1 MTNLV
6 LGVLAGGRGTRMGGR
21 DKSRLPAP
29 DTGEALAAR
38 IVRLSRALGLECVLV
53 GGEPL
58 PGVQLLNDDPPGIGP
73 IGGLC
78 ALLEHAGSRPAVAV
92 ACDLP
97 HVTAELIARITSE
110 ALAAAVLA
118 PRDPLTGKWQPLFAR
133 YDAARVLPALRAA
146 VSSDTRSMQTVL
158 RSLTVTELLLTEAER
173 AALADWDTPADLIPG
188 SK

>member
-1 MTNLV
+1 MTDVL

-38 IVRLSRALGLECVLV
+38 IVRLARAAGLECVMV
-53 GGEPL
+53 GGTPL
-58 PGVQLLNDDPPGIGP
+58 PGVAQLTDDPPGIGP

-78 ALLEHAGSRPAVAV
+78 ALLDHAGSRPAVAV

-97 HVTAELIARITSE
+97 RVTAELLQRITHE
-110 ALAAAVLA
+110 TPKAPVLA
-118 PRDPLTGKWQPLFAR
+118 PRDPATGKWQPLFAR

-146 VSSDTRSMQTVL
+146 VASDTRSMQTVL
-158 RSLTVTELLLTEAER
+158 RSLDVHELALSPAER
-173 AALADWDTPADLIPG
+173 AALQDWDSPDDLAE
-188 SK
+188 SV